1 MLMDCKKCGR
11 NFIPAK
17 KSIKNCD
24 RCRKIKNQTNQDFD
38 NDEEE
43 LEVDDDSTSQ
53 TLSTINEKDDDDQVV
68 KMVINNTSEYLMCGH
83 VEVNDDDIPKS
94 IVKYDDDDEKP
105 RPTIKEQLSELNK
118 KLNAILCSINL
129 NDDDEP
135 SSNDE
140 DTITNRITALLN
152 KTDKICA
159 GINNKMN
166 ADILQILKEMN
177 NKIDVN
183 SSMLE
188 KPKALI

>member
-38 NDEEE
+38 DDEEV
-43 LEVDDDSTSQ
+43 EVDDDSTSQ
-53 TLSTINEKDDDDQVV
+53 TLSTIHEKDDDDDQVV
-68 KMVINNTSEYLMCGH
+68 KMVVNSTSEYLMCGH

-94 IVKYDDDDEKP
+94 IVNDDDEKQ

-118 KLNAILCSINL
+118 KLNAILCLINL
-129 NDDDEP
+129 NDDEP

-159 GINNKMN
+159 GIDNKMN
-166 ADILQILKEMN
+166 ADILQILKEIN

-188 KPKALI
+188 KLKALI